1 MEPGNDHVLYSKNS
15 LFHVFVKGLFQVSM
29 LVFKVWSLENAET
42 INTIS
47 QNATKLV
54 GPFCFVKL
62 WAKSQEPW
70 FAGWSPLPRK
80 DFDKNHNENQQ
91 ITTLPNW
98 NYKTKRNGTWRKH
111 LACFGGG
118 VFSFMQLGPCQ
129 GHAYSYHEVF
139 SNSLRSIE
147 DLEGRR
153 ESFFR

>member
-15 LFHVFVKGLFQVSM
+15 LFHVFVKGLFQGSM

-47 QNATKLV
+47 QIATKLV
-54 GPFCFVKL
+54 RPFRFVKL

-91 ITTLPNW
+91 ITSNNHSPNLKLQNETQW
-98 NYKTKRNGTWRKH
+98 NLKKTRGIFWGWGLQFYAAWT
-111 LACFGGG
+111 
-118 VFSFMQLGPCQ
+118 MP
-129 GHAYSYHEVF
+129 
-139 SNSLRSIE
+139 RSC
-147 DLEGRR
+147 LFLSR
-153 ESFFR
+153 SFFQLS